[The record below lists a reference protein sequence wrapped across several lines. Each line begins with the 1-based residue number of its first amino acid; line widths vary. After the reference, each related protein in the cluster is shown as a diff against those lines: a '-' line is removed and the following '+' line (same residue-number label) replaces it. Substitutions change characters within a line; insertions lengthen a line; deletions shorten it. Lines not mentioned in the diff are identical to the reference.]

1 MALYVHPDKRVEI
14 RMPLFCSIDAIE
26 PFLIKHSRWLFNR
39 LDASEKKTIE
49 PKKFVSGEL
58 HYFLG
63 KQYPIEVNPAS
74 KNSVV
79 FKDDIIYISHRVA
92 ESPSRRVAESPSRR
106 VAESPSHR
114 VTESPSRRVAES
126 PSHRVTESLSCQDV
140 VEKLLDCWYLEQAKR
155 VFKECAEPLIR
166 QMAKYNVAPS
176 SFTIRKMKTRW
187 GSCSRKGSISLN
199 LHLIKLP
206 EQCIKEV
213 ILHELCHL
221 VHFNHSK
228 EFYALM
234 TAEMPDWK
242 NWKKELKFL

>member
-1 MALYVHPDKRVEI
+1 MQKSFIIKGRQINCEIKRSRRRTVALYVHPDKSVEI
-14 RMPLFCSIDAIE
+14 RMPLLFSVDEIE

-39 LDASEKKTIE
+39 LDLPEKKPVE

-63 KQYPIEVNPAS
+63 KQYPLEVVAS
-74 KNSVV
+74 DKNSVV
-79 FKDDIIYISHRVA
+79 FDNEKIVIRQRVDK
-92 ESPSRRVAESPSRR
+92 STSQQVN
-106 VAESPSHR
+106 
-114 VTESPSRRVAES
+114 
-126 PSHRVTESLSCQDV
+126 LSKSVSVSD
-140 VEKLLDCWYLEQAKR
+140 LLDRWYLEQAKR
-155 VFKECAEPLIR
+155 VFREISIPLVES
-166 QMAKYNVAPS
+166 MKKYNVAPK
-176 SFTIRKMKTRW
+176 SFAIKKMKTRW
-187 GSCSRKGSISLN
+187 GSCSSKGNINLN

-228 EFYALM
+228 DFYALM

-242 NWKKELKFL
+242 VWKKEIKFL

>member
-1 MALYVHPDKRVEI
+1 MKTFIIKGRAVNCEIKRSRRRTVALYVFPDARVEVRI
-14 RMPLFCSIDAIE
+14 PLLYNVNDIE
-26 PFLIKHSRWLFNR
+26 PFLVKHSRWLFNR
-39 LDASEKKTIE
+39 LDAKGDNAVV
-49 PKKFVSGEL
+49 PKRFVDGEL

-63 KQYPIEVNPAS
+63 KQYPIKVNVAT

-79 FKDDIIYISHRVA
+79 FDNNIIHIYCRDVSHTSISHTSQISA
-92 ESPSRRVAESPSRR
+92 I
-106 VAESPSHR
+106 
-114 VTESPSRRVAES
+114 
-126 PSHRVTESLSCQDV
+126 
-140 VEKLLDCWYLEQAKR
+140 LDCWYLEQAKR
-155 VFKECAEPLIR
+155 VFQEISIPLIR
-166 QMAKYNVAPS
+166 QMAKYNVAPK
-176 SFTIRKMKTRW
+176 SFSIRKMKTRW

-206 EQCIKEV
+206 EPCIKEV

-242 NWKKELKFL
+242 LWKKELKFV

>member
-1 MALYVHPDKRVEI
+1 MKTFIIKGRLINCEIKRSRRRTVALYVHPDKSVEI
-14 RMPLFCSIDAIE
+14 RMPLLFSVDEIE

-39 LDASEKKTIE
+39 LDLPEKKPIE

-63 KQYPIEVNPAS
+63 KQYPLEVVAS
-74 KNSVV
+74 DKNSVV
-79 FKDDIIYISHRVA
+79 FDNEKIVIRQRVDK
-92 ESPSRRVAESPSRR
+92 STSQQVN
-106 VAESPSHR
+106 
-114 VTESPSRRVAES
+114 
-126 PSHRVTESLSCQDV
+126 LSKSVSVSD
-140 VEKLLDCWYLEQAKR
+140 LLDRWYLEQAKR
-155 VFKECAEPLIR
+155 VFQEISIPLVES
-166 QMAKYNVAPS
+166 MKKYNVAPK
-176 SFTIRKMKTRW
+176 SFAIKKMKTRW
-187 GSCSRKGSISLN
+187 GSCSSKGNINLN

-228 EFYALM
+228 DFYALM

-242 NWKKELKFL
+242 VWKKEIKFL

>member
-1 MALYVHPDKRVEI
+1 MQKSFNIKGRQINCEIKRSRRRTVALYVHPDKSVEI
-14 RMPLFCSIDAIE
+14 RMPLLFSVDEIE

-39 LDASEKKTIE
+39 LDLPEKKPVE

-63 KQYPIEVNPAS
+63 KQYPIEIVAS
-74 KNSVV
+74 DKNSVV
-79 FKDDIIYISHRVA
+79 FDNEKIVIRQRVDK
-92 ESPSRRVAESPSRR
+92 STSQQVN
-106 VAESPSHR
+106 
-114 VTESPSRRVAES
+114 
-126 PSHRVTESLSCQDV
+126 LSKSVSKSVSD
-140 VEKLLDCWYLEQAKR
+140 LLDRWYLEQAER
-155 VFKECAEPLIR
+155 VFQEISIPLVES
-166 QMAKYNVAPS
+166 MKKYNVAPK
-176 SFTIRKMKTRW
+176 SFAIKKMKTRW
-187 GSCSRKGSISLN
+187 GSCSSKGNINLN

-228 EFYALM
+228 DFYALM

-242 NWKKELKFL
+242 VWKKEIKFL

>member
-1 MALYVHPDKRVEI
+1 MQKSFNIKGRQINCEIKRSRRRTVALYVHPDKRVEI
-14 RMPLFCSIDAIE
+14 RMPLLFSVDEIE

-39 LDASEKKTIE
+39 LDLPEKKPIE

-63 KQYPIEVNPAS
+63 KQYPIEIVAS
-74 KNSVV
+74 DKNSVV
-79 FKDDIIYISHRVA
+79 FDNEKIVIRQRVDKSTSQQA
-92 ESPSRRVAESPSRR
+92 
-106 VAESPSHR
+106 H
-114 VTESPSRRVAES
+114 
-126 PSHRVTESLSCQDV
+126 LSASKSVSVSD
-140 VEKLLDCWYLEQAKR
+140 LLDRWYLEQAKR
-155 VFKECAEPLIR
+155 VFREISIPLVES
-166 QMAKYNVAPS
+166 MKKYNVAPK
-176 SFTIRKMKTRW
+176 SFAIKKMKTRW
-187 GSCSRKGSISLN
+187 GSCSSKGNINLN

-228 EFYALM
+228 DFYALM

-242 NWKKELKFL
+242 VWKKEIKFL

>member
-1 MALYVHPDKRVEI
+1 MKTFIINGRSVNCEIKRSRRKTVALYVFPDKRVEI
-14 RMPLFCSIDAIE
+14 RIPLLYNVNNLE

-39 LDASEKKTIE
+39 LDASDKKIAE
-49 PKKFVSGEL
+49 PKKYVSGEL

-63 KQYPIEVNPAS
+63 KQYPIEVSAAKRNY
-74 KNSVV
+74 VV
-79 FKDDIIYISHRVA
+79 FENDIIHIYCKTL
-92 ESPSRRVAESPSRR
+92 SPSSSPTS
-106 VAESPSHR
+106 VP
-114 VTESPSRRVAES
+114 
-126 PSHRVTESLSCQDV
+126 LSNI
-140 VEKLLDCWYLEQAKR
+140 LDCWYMEQAKR
-155 VFKECAEPLIR
+155 VFKELAEPLVV
-166 QMAKYNVAPS
+166 QMAKYNVAPT
-176 SFTIRKMKTRW
+176 SFSIRKMKTRW

-242 NWKKELKFL
+242 EWKKELKFL

>member
-1 MALYVHPDKRVEI
+1 MKTFIIKGRAVDCEIKRSRRKTVAIYVYPDSRVEI
-14 RMPLFCSIDAIE
+14 RVPLLYNVNNVE

-39 LDASEKKTIE
+39 LDAKDDNAVV
-49 PKKFVSGEL
+49 PKRFVDGEL

-63 KQYPIEVNPAS
+63 KQYPIKVNVSS

-79 FKDDIIYISHRVA
+79 FKDDVIYIS
-92 ESPSRRVAESPSRR
+92 
-106 VAESPSHR
+106 
-114 VTESPSRRVAES
+114 TK
-126 PSHRVTESLSCQDV
+126 SLEL
-140 VEKLLDCWYLEQAKR
+140 VERLLDSWYLEQAKR
-155 VFKECAEPLIR
+155 VYQEIATPLIR
-166 QMAKYNVAPS
+166 QMEKYNVAPKR
-176 SFTIRKMKTRW
+176 FTIKKMKTRW
-187 GSCSRKGSISLN
+187 GSCSRSGNISLN

-242 NWKKELKFL
+242 KWKKELKFL